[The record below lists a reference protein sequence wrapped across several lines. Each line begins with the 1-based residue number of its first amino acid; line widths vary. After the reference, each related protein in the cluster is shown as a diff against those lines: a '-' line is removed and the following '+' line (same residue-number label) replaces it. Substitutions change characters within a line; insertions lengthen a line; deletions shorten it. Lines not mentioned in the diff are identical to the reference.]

1 MPTSPGRGRV
11 AAAKMAVEDFLAG
24 PHKMKRQIEVMG
36 GDHMNKADLG
46 VNIAREWIDRNN
58 VEAII
63 DVPNSSV
70 ALAVRN
76 IVQQA
81 NKVILVSGSS
91 SSDLTGKSCSPNLV
105 HWTYDTYA
113 LSSGTTRAVLAG
125 GGKTW
130 FTLTAD
136 YAFGHAMEAEVKNVV
151 QKLGGT
157 VVGGV
162 RTPINSQDF
171 SSFLLQ
177 AQASKS
183 QVIALINAGG
193 DTINSIKQSVEFGI
207 PQGGQR
213 VVATVLYLSDV
224 HSLGLKAAQGLQF
237 TELFYWDLNEGTRAF
252 AKRFAPRNNGRYPT
266 AIQAGVYAETLH
278 YLKAVDQLGA
288 SSDGKAVVQEMKK
301 LPTDDPLFGKGT
313 VRADGRK
320 LHNMYLFEVKKPD
333 EFEIS
338 LGLLQGDPDHSAERG
353 LAAAGRGRLRF
364 PQVMTAA
371 DDRAARWRL
380 SPAAAAIS
388 AVPSRCG
395 WPGIAGPSRSSILMK
410 ARRRRPRIWWR
421 RLAAKRW
428 RSGPMFPVRSRRR
441 VSSMRS
447 KPGSDRSA
455 FLPTMPGSKAS
466 SRLCMNIPMT
476 SSTDCCRSM

>member
-1 MPTSPGRGRV
+1 MRTSAGRV
-11 AAAKMAVEDFLAG
+11 RSLDDRFHIVAVDPL
-24 PHKMKRQIEVMG
+24 
-36 GDHMNKADLG
+36 
-46 VNIAREWIDRNN
+46 
-58 VEAII
+58 

-151 QKLGGT
+151 QKLSGT

-237 TELFYWDLNEGTRAF
+237 TESFY
-252 AKRFAPRNNGRYPT
+252 
-266 AIQAGVYAETLH
+266 
-278 YLKAVDQLGA
+278 
-288 SSDGKAVVQEMKK
+288 
-301 LPTDDPLFGKGT
+301 
-313 VRADGRK
+313 
-320 LHNMYLFEVKKPD
+320 
-333 EFEIS
+333 
-338 LGLLQGDPDHSAERG
+338 
-353 LAAAGRGRLRF
+353 
-364 PQVMTAA
+364 
-371 DDRAARWRL
+371 
-380 SPAAAAIS
+380 
-388 AVPSRCG
+388 
-395 WPGIAGPSRSSILMK
+395 
-410 ARRRRPRIWWR
+410 
-421 RLAAKRW
+421 
-428 RSGPMFPVRSRRR
+428 
-441 VSSMRS
+441 
-447 KPGSDRSA
+447 
-455 FLPTMPGSKAS
+455 
-466 SRLCMNIPMT
+466 
-476 SSTDCCRSM
+476 

>member
-1 MPTSPGRGRV
+1 MALSAGGFAGAHADDAAPLRIGVLSDMSSLYADISGPGSL

-24 PHKMKRQIEVMG
+24 PHKMKRQIEVLG

-76 IVQQA
+76 VVQQS

-183 QVIALINAGG
+183 QIIALINAGG

-237 TELFYWDLNEGTRAF
+237 TESFYWDLNEGTRAF
-252 AKRFAPRNNGRYPT
+252 AQRFAPRNNGRYPT

-278 YLKAVDQLGA
+278 YLKAVDELGA

-301 LPTDDPLFGKGT
+301 LPTDDPLFGKGS
-313 VRADGRK
+313 VRSDGRK

-333 EFEIS
+333 ESKYPWDYYKLIQTIPPSE
-338 LGLLQGDPDHSAERG
+338 A
-353 LAAAGRGRLRF
+353 
-364 PQVMTAA
+364 
-371 DDRAARWRL
+371 WRPL
-380 SPAAAAIS
+380 EEGG
-388 AVPSRCG
+388 C
-395 WPGIAGPSRSSILMK
+395 
-410 ARRRRPRIWWR
+410 
-421 RLAAKRW
+421 
-428 RSGPMFPVRSRRR
+428 
-441 VSSMRS
+441 
-447 KPGSDRSA
+447 D
-455 FLPTMPGSKAS
+455 FLKS
-466 SRLCMNIPMT
+466 
-476 SSTDCCRSM
+476 

>member
-1 MPTSPGRGRV
+1 MDRLFPRRRILAGITTLALSAGAFAGAHADNAAPLRIGVLSDMSSLYADIGGPGSL

-24 PHKMKRQIEVMG
+24 PHKMKRQIEVLG

-46 VNIAREWIDRNN
+46 VSIAREWIDRNN

-76 IVQQA
+76 IVQQS

-237 TELFYWDLNEGTRAF
+237 TESFYWDLNEGTRAF

-301 LPTDDPLFGKGT
+301 LPTDDPLFGKGIGPCRRPQASQHVS
-313 VRADGRK
+313 VRSEEARRI
-320 LHNMYLFEVKKPD
+320 
-333 EFEIS
+333 EIP

-353 LAAAGRGRLRF
+353 VAAAGRGRLRF
-364 PQVMTAA
+364 PQVMNGANELGRPVALVTGGGG
-371 DDRAARWRL
+371 DIGRA
-380 SPAAAAIS
+380 
-388 AVPSRCG
+388 
-395 WPGIAGPSRSSILMK
+395 IAL
-410 ARRRRPRIWWR
+410 
-421 RLAAKRW
+421 RLAR
-428 RSGPMFPVRSRRR
+428 
-441 VSSMRS
+441 
-447 KPGSDRSA
+447 D
-455 FLPTMPGSKAS
+455 
-466 SRLCMNIPMT
+466 
-476 SSTDCCRSM
+476 

>member
-1 MPTSPGRGRV
+1 MDRLFPRRRILAGITTLALSAGAFAGAHANDATPLRIGVLSDMSSLYADIGGPGSL

-24 PHKMKRQIEVMG
+24 PHKMKRQIEVLG

-113 LSSGTTRAVLAG
+113 LSSGTTRAVVAG

-237 TELFYWDLNEGTRAF
+237 TESFYWDLNEGTRAF

-266 AIQAGVYAETLH
+266 AIQARVYAETLH
-278 YLKAVDQLGA
+278 YLKAVDELGA
-288 SSDGKAVVQEMKK
+288 SSDGKAVVQAMKK

-333 EFEIS
+333 ESKYPWDYYKVIQTIPPSE
-338 LGLLQGDPDHSAERG
+338 A
-353 LAAAGRGRLRF
+353 
-364 PQVMTAA
+364 
-371 DDRAARWRL
+371 WRPL
-380 SPAAAAIS
+380 EEGG
-388 AVPSRCG
+388 C
-395 WPGIAGPSRSSILMK
+395 
-410 ARRRRPRIWWR
+410 
-421 RLAAKRW
+421 
-428 RSGPMFPVRSRRR
+428 
-441 VSSMRS
+441 
-447 KPGSDRSA
+447 D
-455 FLPTMPGSKAS
+455 FLKS
-466 SRLCMNIPMT
+466 
-476 SSTDCCRSM
+476 

>member
-1 MPTSPGRGRV
+1 MDKLFPRRRILAGITTLALSAGAFAGARADNTAPLRIGVLSDMSSLYADIGGPGSL

-24 PHKMKRQIEVMG
+24 PHKMKRQIEVLG
-36 GDHMNKADLG
+36 GDHMNKADVG
-46 VNIAREWIDRNN
+46 VNIAREWIDRNS

-76 IVQQA
+76 IVQQS

-91 SSDLTGKSCSPNLV
+91 SSDLTGKSCSPNLI

-237 TELFYWDLNEGTRAF
+237 TESFYWDLNEGTRAF

-278 YLKAVDQLGA
+278 YLKAVDELGA

-313 VRADGRK
+313 VRSDGRK
-320 LHNMYLFEVKKPD
+320 LHNMYLFEVKKPEESKYPWD
-333 EFEIS
+333 YYKLIQTIPPSE
-338 LGLLQGDPDHSAERG
+338 A
-353 LAAAGRGRLRF
+353 
-364 PQVMTAA
+364 
-371 DDRAARWRL
+371 WRPL
-380 SPAAAAIS
+380 EEGG
-388 AVPSRCG
+388 C
-395 WPGIAGPSRSSILMK
+395 
-410 ARRRRPRIWWR
+410 
-421 RLAAKRW
+421 
-428 RSGPMFPVRSRRR
+428 
-441 VSSMRS
+441 
-447 KPGSDRSA
+447 D
-455 FLPTMPGSKAS
+455 FLKS
-466 SRLCMNIPMT
+466 
-476 SSTDCCRSM
+476 

>member
-1 MPTSPGRGRV
+1 MSSLYADIGGPGSL

-24 PHKMKRQIEVMG
+24 PHKMKRQIEVLG

-237 TELFYWDLNEGTRAF
+237 TESFYWDLNEGTRAF

-278 YLKAVDQLGA
+278 YLKAVDALGA
-288 SSDGKAVVQEMKK
+288 SSDGKAVVREMKK
-301 LPTDDPLFGKGT
+301 LPTDDPLFGKGS
-313 VRADGRK
+313 VRSDGRK

-333 EFEIS
+333 ESKYPWDYYKLIQTIPPGE
-338 LGLLQGDPDHSAERG
+338 A
-353 LAAAGRGRLRF
+353 
-364 PQVMTAA
+364 
-371 DDRAARWRL
+371 WRPL
-380 SPAAAAIS
+380 EEGA
-388 AVPSRCG
+388 C
-395 WPGIAGPSRSSILMK
+395 
-410 ARRRRPRIWWR
+410 
-421 RLAAKRW
+421 
-428 RSGPMFPVRSRRR
+428 
-441 VSSMRS
+441 
-447 KPGSDRSA
+447 D
-455 FLPTMPGSKAS
+455 FLKS
-466 SRLCMNIPMT
+466 
-476 SSTDCCRSM
+476 

>member
-1 MPTSPGRGRV
+1 MEGLFPRRRILAGITALALSAGAFAGAHADNAAPLRIGVLSDMSSLYADIGGPGSL

-24 PHKMKRQIEVMG
+24 PHKMKRQIEVLG

-237 TELFYWDLNEGTRAF
+237 TESFYWDLNEGTRAF

-288 SSDGKAVVQEMKK
+288 SSDGKAVVQAMKK

-333 EFEIS
+333 ESKYPWDYYKLIQTIPPSE
-338 LGLLQGDPDHSAERG
+338 A
-353 LAAAGRGRLRF
+353 
-364 PQVMTAA
+364 
-371 DDRAARWRL
+371 WRPL
-380 SPAAAAIS
+380 EEGG
-388 AVPSRCG
+388 C
-395 WPGIAGPSRSSILMK
+395 
-410 ARRRRPRIWWR
+410 
-421 RLAAKRW
+421 
-428 RSGPMFPVRSRRR
+428 
-441 VSSMRS
+441 
-447 KPGSDRSA
+447 D
-455 FLPTMPGSKAS
+455 FLKS
-466 SRLCMNIPMT
+466 
-476 SSTDCCRSM
+476 

>member
-1 MPTSPGRGRV
+1 MDKLFPRRRILAGITTLALSAGAFAGARADNTAPLRIGVLSDMSSLYADIGGPGSL

-24 PHKMKRQIEVMG
+24 PHKMKRQIEVLG
-36 GDHMNKADLG
+36 GDHMNKADVG
-46 VNIAREWIDRNN
+46 VNIAREWIDRNS

-76 IVQQA
+76 IVQQS

-91 SSDLTGKSCSPNLV
+91 SSDLTGKSCSPNLI

-113 LSSGTTRAVLAG
+113 LSSGTTRAVVAG

-237 TELFYWDLNEGTRAF
+237 TESFYWDLNEGTRAF

-278 YLKAVDQLGA
+278 YLKAVDELGA

-301 LPTDDPLFGKGT
+301 LPTDDPLFGKGS
-313 VRADGRK
+313 VRSDGRK
-320 LHNMYLFEVKKPD
+320 LHNMYLFEVKKPEESKYPWD
-333 EFEIS
+333 YYKLIQTIPPSE
-338 LGLLQGDPDHSAERG
+338 A
-353 LAAAGRGRLRF
+353 
-364 PQVMTAA
+364 
-371 DDRAARWRL
+371 WRPL
-380 SPAAAAIS
+380 EEGG
-388 AVPSRCG
+388 C
-395 WPGIAGPSRSSILMK
+395 
-410 ARRRRPRIWWR
+410 
-421 RLAAKRW
+421 
-428 RSGPMFPVRSRRR
+428 
-441 VSSMRS
+441 
-447 KPGSDRSA
+447 D
-455 FLPTMPGSKAS
+455 FLKS
-466 SRLCMNIPMT
+466 
-476 SSTDCCRSM
+476 

>member
-1 MPTSPGRGRV
+1 MDKLFPRRRILAGIATLALSAGACAGARADDATPLRIGVLSDMSSLYADIGGPGSL

-24 PHKMKRQIEVMG
+24 PHKMKRQIEVLG
-36 GDHMNKADLG
+36 GDHMNKADVG

-91 SSDLTGKSCSPNLV
+91 SSDLTGKSCSPNLI

-113 LSSGTTRAVLAG
+113 LSSGTARAVVAG

-237 TELFYWDLNEGTRAF
+237 TESFYWDLNEGTRAF

-278 YLKAVDQLGA
+278 YLKAVEELGA
-288 SSDGKAVVQEMKK
+288 SSDGKAVVQAMKK

-333 EFEIS
+333 ESKYPWDYYKVIQTIPPSE
-338 LGLLQGDPDHSAERG
+338 A
-353 LAAAGRGRLRF
+353 
-364 PQVMTAA
+364 
-371 DDRAARWRL
+371 WRPL
-380 SPAAAAIS
+380 EEGG
-388 AVPSRCG
+388 C
-395 WPGIAGPSRSSILMK
+395 
-410 ARRRRPRIWWR
+410 
-421 RLAAKRW
+421 
-428 RSGPMFPVRSRRR
+428 
-441 VSSMRS
+441 
-447 KPGSDRSA
+447 D
-455 FLPTMPGSKAS
+455 FLKS
-466 SRLCMNIPMT
+466 
-476 SSTDCCRSM
+476 